1 MSVEYT
7 VLECSQAAKVSGDNA
22 SWTNCVHRTGIDLLP
37 GDQIGLEM
45 CALHQQ
51 GSNGDTVEITG
62 EQTDA
67 DVQDNKAILDFDF
80 YINHCG
86 RATARL
92 PFVNSRTYQGSNPA
106 NTVSL
111 LNLRCRRL
119 GLPDLEHC
127 RLNPLPGYNFSVEMP
142 DHQYVSRVEL
152 TSSGALVYNAG
163 VEYELRPYVLQS
175 TAADGTMAYNA
186 ITYSA
191 EDTLMH
197 IEVNTT
203 RTVPSVGKHDNG
215 GLEKDDGIE
224 TFSVTRLGNHDYGV
238 RTAPATTFAFLPST
252 AQAPFAQIAIK
263 GPTPG
268 NLALFTV
275 TTNPNPNF
283 YSRNNRPPDGE
294 RYFPSQIAWNGPGV
308 VDDPAYDLR
317 SQFCSIIIEPS
328 VYQPDTLCE
337 SITSDM
343 QSRQAA
349 ADFNL
354 PFVDLNQYDY
364 NGDTSK
370 PFITETGCYNAC
382 SVNFAGLVPGG
393 TPPSAQPDE
402 TAATFRRKYWT
413 NLAVKDPRAWS
424 LSVLRNLNEDQV
436 SSGTFDVLPSG
447 DDGGDRGDWGEIPV
461 LLTNFP
467 VHGNPD
473 IINAWPQLGLIIT
486 SIKFTAE
493 TCKIVGA
500 AFKTAEEFRGSSL
513 PINPLDYDVCLDL
526 GLYSDQHSDV
536 TDTLATGTGRQR
548 FKSVSEVRANPTSNV
563 LRVDVGPT
571 VCLDRDG
578 NPGNALL
585 PQLWVKSRWSDGYS
599 VDDPGM
605 LANYDSA
612 RNANHTDLLF
622 RMSPNGSDLNN
633 FKQAGYE
640 ALLAVAKAND
650 LAAVP
655 VWPQQYTLVNGAF
668 VLNPDYAQA
677 PFMAF
682 FSADQL
688 GPGHVQIDAH
698 NSGSGIQIGFDASFI
713 RHEVVS
719 MHNLG
724 MPDKTN
730 KGFSATDTQPLI
742 GLGATNPTIE
752 FNPDLARCQFTYL
765 HTPFT
770 ISNGTQIQ
778 SPDQQTATGDPETE
792 SFGVTMSNQA
802 IQGAIFKRM
811 TSGVAG
817 SIEKALNFDPIKDST
832 MHGKVLDS
840 QSGVCLK
847 GIRVKQAGTYVQMTP
862 ENEKDSLF
870 HKLGFNIA
878 DLVRDLGSVQGGIGQ
893 AHLPYTLAQE
903 RAYPRPIT
911 TCAFVGAAEFQSLS
925 LNRAGM
931 PLYDLGYPTGGG
943 QPQVQSAGIVAQRP
957 PSKLQDGYVLIFSDL
972 MTSCSTRYYGGLSN
986 TDLPCAALVS
996 RVDSSGDY
1004 TFADQSGWQFT
1015 VQKATTLTTIMVD
1028 IRRPNGMRV
1037 SLKDGSLIIFKITR
1051 EIEPASTSAK

>member
-22 SWTNCVHRTGIDLLP
+22 SWTNCVHRTGIDPPP

-86 RATARL
+86 RATARP

-106 NTVSL
+106 GSVSL

-203 RTVPSVGKHDNG
+203 RTVPSVGKHDND

-238 RTAPATTFAFLPST
+238 RTAAATAFAFLPST
-252 AQAPFAQIAIK
+252 AQALFTQIAIK
-263 GPTPG
+263 GPTPD
-268 NLALFTV
+268 NIAMFTV

-283 YSRNNRPPDGE
+283 YSRNNRPPDGG

-349 ADFNL
+349 ADFNP
-354 PFVDLNQYDY
+354 PFVDLDQYNY

-393 TPPSAQPDE
+393 TSTIADE

-447 DDGGDRGDWGEIPV
+447 DDGGDRGDWGEIPI

-486 SIKFTAE
+486 S
-493 TCKIVGA
+493 
-500 AFKTAEEFRGSSL
+500 S
-513 PINPLDYDVCLDL
+513 
-526 GLYSDQHSDV
+526 
-536 TDTLATGTGRQR
+536 
-548 FKSVSEVRANPTSNV
+548 
-563 LRVDVGPT
+563 
-571 VCLDRDG
+571 
-578 NPGNALL
+578 
-585 PQLWVKSRWSDGYS
+585 
-599 VDDPGM
+599 
-605 LANYDSA
+605 
-612 RNANHTDLLF
+612 
-622 RMSPNGSDLNN
+622 
-633 FKQAGYE
+633 
-640 ALLAVAKAND
+640 
-650 LAAVP
+650 
-655 VWPQQYTLVNGAF
+655 
-668 VLNPDYAQA
+668 
-677 PFMAF
+677 
-682 FSADQL
+682 
-688 GPGHVQIDAH
+688 
-698 NSGSGIQIGFDASFI
+698 
-713 RHEVVS
+713 
-719 MHNLG
+719 
-724 MPDKTN
+724 
-730 KGFSATDTQPLI
+730 
-742 GLGATNPTIE
+742 
-752 FNPDLARCQFTYL
+752 
-765 HTPFT
+765 
-770 ISNGTQIQ
+770 
-778 SPDQQTATGDPETE
+778 
-792 SFGVTMSNQA
+792 
-802 IQGAIFKRM
+802 
-811 TSGVAG
+811 
-817 SIEKALNFDPIKDST
+817 
-832 MHGKVLDS
+832 
-840 QSGVCLK
+840 
-847 GIRVKQAGTYVQMTP
+847 
-862 ENEKDSLF
+862 
-870 HKLGFNIA
+870 
-878 DLVRDLGSVQGGIGQ
+878 
-893 AHLPYTLAQE
+893 
-903 RAYPRPIT
+903 
-911 TCAFVGAAEFQSLS
+911 
-925 LNRAGM
+925 
-931 PLYDLGYPTGGG
+931 
-943 QPQVQSAGIVAQRP
+943 
-957 PSKLQDGYVLIFSDL
+957 
-972 MTSCSTRYYGGLSN
+972 
-986 TDLPCAALVS
+986 
-996 RVDSSGDY
+996 
-1004 TFADQSGWQFT
+1004 
-1015 VQKATTLTTIMVD
+1015 
-1028 IRRPNGMRV
+1028 
-1037 SLKDGSLIIFKITR
+1037 
-1051 EIEPASTSAK
+1051 